1 MQTQSSSI
9 VAYRDHWTSECI
21 ALICG
26 IANAGGGTLVIESSE
41 KAYTTGRRKL
51 RRPFEQIPKLVEK
64 ELGLQCTTE
73 PVLDGTALCLET
85 TVPAA
90 AKPLAYDGTYWL
102 YAGNA
107 NIRSTRKTIEG
118 VLSNAPGD
126 TGSFDTPWEMR
137 PQTGVKLE
145 DLNARVFLTVAR

>member
-1 MQTQSSSI
+1 MQTQSSPI

-51 RRPFEQIPKLVEK
+51 KRPFEQIPKLVEK

-102 YAGNA
+102 YAGIA
-107 NIRSTRKTIEG
+107 ILARPARQSKGSCQTSPATPDHSIR
-118 VLSNAPGD
+118 PGRCD
-126 TGSFDTPWEMR
+126 LR
-137 PQTGVKLE
+137 PE
-145 DLNARVFLTVAR
+145 SSSRI

>member
-1 MQTQSSSI
+1 MQTQSSPI

-64 ELGLQCTTE
+64 ELGLQCTTD
-73 PVLDGTALCLET
+73 PCSTARHCAWKRPFRQRQNPSPMT
-85 TVPAA
+85 A
-90 AKPLAYDGTYWL
+90 
-102 YAGNA
+102 
-107 NIRSTRKTIEG
+107 R
-118 VLSNAPGD
+118 
-126 TGSFDTPWEMR
+126 TGSTPA
-137 PQTGVKLE
+137 T
-145 DLNARVFLTVAR
+145 

>member
-1 MQTQSSSI
+1 MQTQSSPI

-64 ELGLQCTTE
+64 ELGLRMHDRTRARRH
-73 PVLDGTALCLET
+73 G
-85 TVPAA
+85 TVP
-90 AKPLAYDGTYWL
+90 
-102 YAGNA
+102 GND
-107 NIRSTRKTIEG
+107 RSGSGKTPR
-118 VLSNAPGD
+118 L
-126 TGSFDTPWEMR
+126 
-137 PQTGVKLE
+137 
-145 DLNARVFLTVAR
+145 

>member
-90 AKPLAYDGTYWL
+90 AEPLAYDGTY
-102 YAGNA
+102 
-107 NIRSTRKTIEG
+107 
-118 VLSNAPGD
+118 
-126 TGSFDTPWEMR
+126 
-137 PQTGVKLE
+137 
-145 DLNARVFLTVAR
+145 